1 MKMRHLYTLLVV
13 WCALL
18 IAPAMLVELA
28 VFGRIDMNS
37 SIPGI
42 VVLPWIVGYL
52 AQLAVFI
59 WIMNIVGKQKVLWW
73 LLASLLPW
81 AIDWTLPVSP
91 LFALL
96 WVPITIALA
105 AWIALVAQR
114 DESLQEQGIRATGVV
129 LEVLK
134 PLMNVVI
141 NNVYIKRKVRL
152 RIEREDGV
160 PAYEG
165 ILNGLFMLGEI
176 PSVGDRIPLVVDP
189 ARPQRFEYDKET
201 NSTQAPP
208 TPSASA
214 NARGRGSIADDLAK
228 LADLRDRGAITDSEF
243 DAAKKK
249 LLRP

>member
-160 PAYEG
+160 PA
-165 ILNGLFMLGEI
+165 
-176 PSVGDRIPLVVDP
+176 
-189 ARPQRFEYDKET
+189 
-201 NSTQAPP
+201 
-208 TPSASA
+208 
-214 NARGRGSIADDLAK
+214 
-228 LADLRDRGAITDSEF
+228 
-243 DAAKKK
+243 
-249 LLRP
+249 